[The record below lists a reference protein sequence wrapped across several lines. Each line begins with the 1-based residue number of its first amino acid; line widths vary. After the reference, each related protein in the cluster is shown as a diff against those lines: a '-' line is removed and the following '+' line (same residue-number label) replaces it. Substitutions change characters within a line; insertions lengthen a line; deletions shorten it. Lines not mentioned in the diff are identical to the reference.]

1 LQTSGRRRIN
11 SHGAFDLETGQ
22 PSAIA
27 YHDRSAQMIEA
38 LAIDAA
44 TIQLLESIAALYPM
58 LAFIHV
64 FLDNARYHH
73 ARHVQ
78 DWLAQPGCRITLLM
92 SLPNDRPALLPA
104 HERSASNALD
114 ARRAVER

>member
-1 LQTSGRRRIN
+1 LQTSGRQRIN

-38 LAIDAA
+38 LAIDTAA

-58 LAFIHV
+58 LA
-64 FLDNARYHH
+64 L
-73 ARHVQ
+73 
-78 DWLAQPGCRITLLM
+78 PGCRITLLM
-92 SLPNDRPALLPA
+92 SLPNDRPALLAA

-114 ARRAVER
+114 VRRAVER

>member
-1 LQTSGRRRIN
+1 MQTSGRRRIN

-27 YHDRSAQMIEA
+27 YHDRSAQIIEA

-44 TIQLLESIAALYPM
+44 ESIAALYPM

-92 SLPNDRPALLPA
+92 SLSNDRPALLAA